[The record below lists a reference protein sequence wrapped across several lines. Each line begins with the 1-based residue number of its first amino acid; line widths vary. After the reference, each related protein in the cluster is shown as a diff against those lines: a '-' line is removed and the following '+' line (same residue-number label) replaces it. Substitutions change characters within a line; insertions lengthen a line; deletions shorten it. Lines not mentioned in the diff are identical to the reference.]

1 MDGQGVAD
9 TRWRSDTPIY
19 LQLRDRI
26 AELILDEVLAEENP
40 LPSVREVAAE
50 HQVNPLTVLK
60 GYQLLVEQQ
69 IVESRRGR
77 GMFVTDGASKQLT
90 KDERQ
95 KFLEKE
101 WPMVVATIERL
112 GLDARD
118 LLENI
123 EKTNDGQVGSG
134 DD

>member
-26 AELILDEVLAEENP
+26 AELILDEVLAEEDP

-77 GMFVTDGASKQLT
+77 GMFVMKGAREQLMKLQRKQFLT
-90 KDERQ
+90 E
-95 KFLEKE
+95 E
-101 WPMVVATIERL
+101 WPLIRAKVERL
-112 GLDARD
+112 ELDWD
-118 LLENI
+118 ELLAAPRTNRK
-123 EKTNDGQVGSG
+123 KT
-134 DD
+134 

>member
-1 MDGQGVAD
+1 MAD

-26 AELILDEVLAEENP
+26 AALILDGALDEDDP

-69 IVESRRGR
+69 VVESRRGR
-77 GMFVTDGASKQLT
+77 GMFVMKGAREQLMKQQRR
-90 KDERQ
+90 E
-95 KFLEKE
+95 FLAEE
-101 WPMVVATIERL
+101 WPAIRAKVERL
-112 GLDARD
+112 ELDWD
-118 LLENI
+118 ELLAQP
-123 EKTNDGQVGSG
+123 KTHRKKT
-134 DD
+134 

>member
-1 MDGQGVAD
+1 MAA

-26 AELILDEVLAEENP
+26 AELILDSQLTEDDP

-60 GYQLLVEQQ
+60 GYQLLVDQQ

-77 GMFVTDGASKQLT
+77 GMFVMAGAREQLLQLQRKQFI
-90 KDERQ
+90 DE
-95 KFLEKE
+95 E
-101 WPMVVATIERL
+101 WPLIRAKVERL
-112 GLDARD
+112 ELKWDD
-118 LLENI
+118 LLA
-123 EKTNDGQVGSG
+123 QVRANRKRK
-134 DD
+134 

>member
-1 MDGQGVAD
+1 MAA

-26 AELILDEVLAEENP
+26 AELILDSQLTDDDP

-60 GYQLLVEQQ
+60 GYQLLVDEQ

-77 GMFVTDGASKQLT
+77 GMYVMAGAREQLLQLQRKQFI
-90 KDERQ
+90 DE
-95 KFLEKE
+95 E
-101 WPMVVATIERL
+101 WPLIRAKVDRL
-112 GLDARD
+112 ELKWDD
-118 LLENI
+118 LLA
-123 EKTNDGQVGSG
+123 QVRATRKRK
-134 DD
+134 

>member
-1 MDGQGVAD
+1 MTD

-26 AELILDEVLAEENP
+26 AALILDGELVEDDP

-69 IVESRRGR
+69 VVESRRGR
-77 GMFVTDGASKQLT
+77 GMFVMKGAREQLMKQQRREFLTD
-90 KDERQ
+90 
-95 KFLEKE
+95 E
-101 WPMVVATIERL
+101 WPAIRAKVERL
-112 GLDARD
+112 ELDWD
-118 LLENI
+118 ELLAQT
-123 EKTNDGQVGSG
+123 KTHRKKT
-134 DD
+134 

>member
-1 MDGQGVAD
+1 MTD

-26 AELILDEVLAEENP
+26 AALILDGELVEDDA

-69 IVESRRGR
+69 VVESRRGR
-77 GMFVTDGASKQLT
+77 GMFVMKGAREQLMKQQRREFLTD
-90 KDERQ
+90 
-95 KFLEKE
+95 E
-101 WPMVVATIERL
+101 WPAIRAKVERL
-112 GLDARD
+112 ELDWD
-118 LLENI
+118 ELLAQT
-123 EKTNDGQVGSG
+123 KTHRKKT
-134 DD
+134 

>member
-1 MDGQGVAD
+1 MAD

-26 AELILDEVLAEENP
+26 AELILDESLTDEDP
-40 LPSVREVAAE
+40 LPSVREVAAQ

-77 GMFVTDGASKQLT
+77 GMFVMKGAREQLL
-90 KDERQ
+90 KLQRR
-95 KFLEKE
+95 KFLVEE
-101 WPMVVATIERL
+101 WPEIRAQVERL
-112 GLDARD
+112 GLDWD
-118 LLENI
+118 ELLAQP
-123 EKTNDGQVGSG
+123 KTSRKKS
-134 DD
+134 

>member
-1 MDGQGVAD
+1 MAD

-26 AELILDEVLAEENP
+26 AELILDSQLTEDDP

-60 GYQLLVEQQ
+60 GYQLLVDQQ

-77 GMFVTDGASKQLT
+77 GMFVMAGARAQLLALQRKQFI
-90 KDERQ
+90 DE
-95 KFLEKE
+95 E
-101 WPMVVATIERL
+101 WPLIRAKVERL
-112 GLDARD
+112 ELNWDD
-118 LLENI
+118 LLA
-123 EKTNDGQVGSG
+123 QVRANRKRK
-134 DD
+134 